1 MHFNPKPRG
10 IEGNEKAGSA
20 PAGNPAAES
29 SSSNLGFRALGGGAL
44 PSSRGVA
51 LVITLIMLSVITFMA
66 VTFLVLSHRER
77 GSVTTTTDQ
86 TSAGFTAESALER
99 AKAEILARIVALTN
113 DQNYDLIVSTNFI
126 NYGGFDPGAVDYRTN
141 VNYDHLANGNPV
153 TGNNALQ
160 NLANLFYNPRPPVFI
175 VTNRQSPNNTD
186 FRFYLDLNR
195 NGRYD
200 TNGFQPE
207 IGINGKTNGT
217 INFYVGDPEWIGV
230 LEHPDQPHSANN
242 KFVARY
248 AYIVLPAGKTLDV
261 NYIHNQAVSR
271 ALNTA
276 TDGYARNQG
285 VGSWEINLA
294 ALLADLNTNQWDR
307 DNGLSALY
315 YQYNRTNLLSA
326 NSGYAFEDA
335 LAFLNYR
342 YGQNYATLM
351 PATSYFP
358 NNAAV
363 LRIDNIDEYSD
374 GPLMTGNAINEDGGL
389 NPDPDPVSAPWV
401 GADNTNHYF
410 TPQDFFDPT
419 KTSGFFTNR
428 LLIAGT
434 NADSYDRYTFYR
446 MLAQLGT
453 DSTPEQNKINLN
465 YKNVDSSGNVVP
477 GMETNLIP
485 WPPLQLFTNAAQRIF
500 AQLNLHDGYGNLITV
515 TNIPLYPTNY
525 YTPAVH
531 RVLQLAANMFEA
543 TTNGPYPSIYRPY
556 FNNAPPIPGGTNI
569 IISGYQ
575 LVNGP
580 TDPVTDTTNYWPTAN
595 PMPYDVSDATNR
607 GILPSALWP
616 NLPSPP
622 NRTIN
627 VYGAPWVIGAR
638 KGFPNLNE
646 IVMQSVSQI
655 TRKLRVQRPNPPFT
669 DFSKF
674 HTTQLIMAGISNTIG
689 VEVWNSYSN
698 NYSRPVYILADG
710 NLSMTLTND
719 LGYIRSL
726 SYPLG
731 GLIMGATNVP
741 ALNWQGTG
749 WQPGVTAP
757 ANPQSFLVP
766 LLTNVVFLP
775 DSAYQVNPPPGL
787 FWAVPTNGTQI
798 DWFSLNTDG
807 LFPQPQWG
815 LNITNRIRCMIFDGG
830 PGGRVID
837 YVQLNGLNSY
847 RNLAAEIYSSDPS
860 VTNTWSTNAV
870 TSFLGLLPMP
880 EGVNNQIY
888 ISAGQPDVGDV
899 VWANNM
905 MSAPIGP
912 TREWAIDYFRVFL
925 GLNPEWY
932 PDLQNTQLVMQVPF
946 APTAKNYQLLAWEAN
961 DPLVH
966 YTAGDLTYP
975 AVTNIYPVQ
984 PPNASFSA
992 ASSNFW
998 RYTDRYDPWGGNPS
1012 KGSVG
1017 DKFAYLTALKDP
1029 LVRASDDWDLPTNKF
1044 PNVGWLGR
1052 MHRGTPWQTVY
1063 LKSATNPIAMWTN
1076 WSGDMV
1082 NWIIGGTN
1090 YADASFS
1097 HPINDRQLF
1106 DLFTTAVDD
1115 NATRGQLSVNQANL
1129 AAWSAVLSGVIVLT
1143 NSSATVISPLLI
1155 NPAGVYNP
1163 AQPPPIV
1170 RIVQGINN
1178 TRTNFLNNSFSHL
1191 GDILATPQLTEQSPF
1206 LNINNLQTLQAGGV
1220 NDEAMERIPQQIL
1233 GLLNL
1238 SHTPRF
1244 VIYSYGQTLHPADHS
1259 IITYGTYFGLCTN
1272 YQVTAESATRTV
1284 VRVEGA
1290 PANPHVVVEQ
1300 FNVLPPD

>member
-1 MHFNPKPRG
+1 LDFG
-10 IEGNEKAGSA
+10 
-20 PAGNPAAES
+20 
-29 SSSNLGFRALGGGAL
+29 LL

-113 DQNYDLIVSTNFI
+113 DQNFDLIVSTNFI
-126 NYGGFDPGAVDYRTN
+126 NYNGFDPGAFDYRTN
-141 VNYDHLANGNPV
+141 VNYDHEIGGGPL
-153 TGNNALQ
+153 TGNEPLQ
-160 NLANLFYNPRPPVFI
+160 NLTNLFYNPRPPVFI
-175 VTNRQSPNNTD
+175 VTNRAFPDFTD
-186 FRFYLDLNR
+186 FRYYLDLNR

-200 TNGFQPE
+200 TNGLQPE
-207 IGINGKTNGT
+207 IGINGLAIVVSNTVVS
-217 INFYVGDPEWIGV
+217 NFYVGDPEWIGV

-248 AYIVLPAGKTLDV
+248 AYIVLPAGKTLDA
-261 NYIHNQAVSR
+261 NYIHNQAVTR
-271 ALNTA
+271 TLDTA
-276 TDGYARNQG
+276 NDGYARNQG

-294 ALLADLNTNQWDR
+294 ALLADLNTNQWYR

-315 YQYNRTNLLSA
+315 YQYNRTNLLLA

-342 YGQNYATLM
+342 YATNYATLW

-374 GPLMTGNAINEDGGL
+374 GPLMFGNTITEGVL
-389 NPDPDPVSAPWV
+389 NGDPVTAPWA

-410 TPQDFFDPT
+410 TPQEFFDPA

-428 LLIAGT
+428 LLATGT

-453 DSTPEQNKINLN
+453 DSTPEQNKININ
-465 YKNVDSSGNVVP
+465 YVNVDSSGNVVP

-485 WPPLQLFTNAAQRIF
+485 WQPLQLFTNAAQKIF
-500 AQLNLHDGYGNLITV
+500 AQLNLRDGYNNLITI

-531 RVLQLAANMFEA
+531 RVLQLAANMFEV
-543 TTNGPYPSIYRPY
+543 TSTNLYPCSYRPH
-556 FNNAPPIPGGTNI
+556 FNLNVVGTNNNI
-569 IISGYQ
+569 IISGYD
-575 LVNGP
+575 LVNGA
-580 TDPVTDTTNYWPTAN
+580 DLFVTDTTNLTVPIDLY
-595 PMPYDVSDATNR
+595 VATNR
-607 GILPSALWP
+607 ASISWGVQPVHM
-616 NLPSPP
+616 
-622 NRTIN
+622 N

-646 IVMQSVSQI
+646 IVMQSASQI
-655 TRKLRVQRPNPPFT
+655 TRKLKVQRPATTTT
-669 DFSKF
+669 DTSQIQM
-674 HTTQLIMAGISNTIG
+674 TQLLMAGVSNTIG

-698 NYSRPVYILADG
+698 NYPRAVYIQADG
-710 NLSMTLTND
+710 SLSMTLTNNF
-719 LGYIRSL
+719 GYSTNAV
-726 SYPLG
+726 YALG
-731 GLIMGATNVP
+731 GAFTGATNVL
-741 ALNWQGTG
+741 AGAWQGTG
-749 WQPGVTAP
+749 WKPGAQAP
-757 ANPQSFLVP
+757 ANMASFLVP
-766 LLTNVVFLP
+766 LVTNVVFLP
-775 DSAYQVNPPPGL
+775 DSAYDVRALPGS
-787 FWAVPTNGTQI
+787 FWAIPTNDVPI
-798 DWFSLNTDG
+798 DWFSLSTVG
-807 LFPQPQWG
+807 EFRQPQWG
-815 LNITNRIRCMIFDGG
+815 LNITNSIRCMIIDEGV

-837 YVQLNGLNSY
+837 YVQLSGLNSY
-847 RNLAAEIYSSDPS
+847 RNLTGETYSNDPS
-860 VTNTWSTNAV
+860 VTNTWNTNLVAGFWGNV
-870 TSFLGLLPMP
+870 DNTPQGIINQISIS
-880 EGVNNQIY
+880 EGV
-888 ISAGQPDVGDV
+888 PDLGDGF
-899 VWANNM
+899 WQNNM
-905 MSAPIGP
+905 IGAPVQP
-912 TREWAIDYFRVFL
+912 YRQYAIDYFLVFL
-925 GLNPEWY
+925 GLTPSPGNSG
-932 PDLQNTQLVMQVPF
+932 LQNTQLVMQVPF
-946 APTAKNYQLLAWEAN
+946 TPTAKKYQTLTWQAN

-975 AVTNIYPVQ
+975 AVTNINPVT
-984 PPNASFSA
+984 PPNTSFPLA
-992 ASSNFW
+992 TSNFW
-998 RYTDRYDPWGGNPS
+998 RYTDRYDPWYGNPT
-1012 KGSVG
+1012 KGTNG
-1017 DKFAYLTALKDP
+1017 DKNALLISLKDP
-1029 LVRASDDWDLPTNKF
+1029 LVRSSDEWDFPTNKF

-1063 LKSATNPIAMWTN
+1063 LKSTTNPIATWVN
-1076 WSGDMV
+1076 WSGDLATWLV
-1082 NWIIGGTN
+1082 GGTN
-1090 YADASFS
+1090 SLADASFT

-1106 DLFTTAVDD
+1106 DLFTAAVDD
-1115 NATRGQLSVNQANL
+1115 NATRGQLSVNQTGL
-1129 AAWSAVLSGVIVLT
+1129 AAWSAVLSGVIVVT
-1143 NSSATVISPLLI
+1143 NNSSGTNLLSPLVIS
-1155 NPAGVYNP
+1155 PAGVYNP

-1206 LNINNLQTLQAGGV
+1206 INTTNLQTRGAGGM
-1220 NDEAMERIPQQIL
+1220 NDEVMERIPQQIL

-1259 IITYGTYFGLCTN
+1259 IVTAGPYFGLCTN
-1272 YQVTAESATRTV
+1272 YQVTAESATRAV

-1290 PANPHVVVEQ
+1290 PTNSQVVVEQ

>member
-44 PSSRGVA
+44 LSSRGVA

-141 VNYDHLANGNPV
+141 VNYDYLAGGGQV

-175 VTNRQSPNNTD
+175 VTNRQYPSSTD

-207 IGINGKTNGT
+207 IGMDGKTNGT

-276 TDGYARNQG
+276 TDGYLRNQG

-342 YGQNYATLM
+342 YAEKYATLM

-363 LRIDNIDEYSD
+363 LGNDNIDEYSD
-374 GPLMTGNAINEDGGL
+374 GPLMIGNTIAEGVS
-389 NPDPDPVSAPWV
+389 PDPVNVPWA

-410 TPQDFFDPT
+410 TPQEFFDPT

-453 DSTPEQNKINLN
+453 DSTPEQNKINVN
-465 YKNVDSSGNVVP
+465 YVNVDTNGNVVP

-485 WPPLQLFTNAAQRIF
+485 WPPLQLFTNAAQRMF
-500 AQLNLHDGYGNLITV
+500 AQLNLRDGYNNLITI

-556 FNNAPPIPGGTNI
+556 FNNASPTPGGTNI
-569 IISGYQ
+569 IISGYD

-580 TDPVTDTTNYWPTAN
+580 LDFVTDPTNLTIPIDLSDPGSVSLVN
-595 PMPYDVSDATNR
+595 PPHYM
-607 GILPSALWP
+607 
-616 NLPSPP
+616 
-622 NRTIN
+622 N

-655 TRKLRVQRPNPPFT
+655 TRKLMVQRPIAPPT
-669 DFSKF
+669 DLSKVN
-674 HTTQLIMAGISNTIG
+674 TTQLLMAGISNSIG
-689 VEVWNSYSN
+689 VEVWNSYST
-698 NYSRPVYILADG
+698 NYPLSVPPPRPDVGNTVYIQADG
-710 NLSMTLTND
+710 SLSMTLTNN
-719 LGYIRSL
+719 LGYIFSSNYL
-726 SYPLG
+726 IG
-731 GLIMGATNVP
+731 GAIAGSTNVGP
-741 ALNWQGTG
+741 SGWQGTG
-749 WQPGVTAP
+749 WQPGVPGTA
-757 ANPQSFLVP
+757 NMLSFLVP
-766 LLTNVVFLP
+766 LATNVVFLA
-775 DSAYQVNPPPGL
+775 DSAYVLNPLPGYFIPIPPT
-787 FWAVPTNGTQI
+787 APQN
-798 DWFSLNTDG
+798 WFPSGNPQNS
-807 LFPQPQWG
+807 FPQPQWG
-815 LNITNRIRCMIFDGG
+815 LNITNRIRCMILDGG
-830 PGGRVID
+830 VNGIGSRVID
-837 YVQLNGLNSY
+837 YVQLNGMSPY
-847 RNLAAEIYSSDPS
+847 RNLGGEIYSNDPN
-860 VTNTWSTNAV
+860 VTNTWNTNVIA
-870 TSFLGLLPMP
+870 SILGGLPMP
-880 EGVNNQIY
+880 EGVNNQMS
-888 ISAGQPDVGDV
+888 ISEGQPELGDFY
-899 VWANNM
+899 WQQNM
-905 MSAPIGP
+905 INPPIGP
-912 TREWAIDYFRVFL
+912 TRQWAIDYFRVFL
-925 GLNPEWY
+925 GFPPIWNA
-932 PDLQNTQLVMQVPF
+932 DLQNTQLVMQVPF
-946 APTAKNYQLLAWEAN
+946 TPTAKKY
-961 DPLVH
+961 
-966 YTAGDLTYP
+966 
-975 AVTNIYPVQ
+975 
-984 PPNASFSA
+984 
-992 ASSNFW
+992 
-998 RYTDRYDPWGGNPS
+998 
-1012 KGSVG
+1012 
-1017 DKFAYLTALKDP
+1017 
-1029 LVRASDDWDLPTNKF
+1029 
-1044 PNVGWLGR
+1044 
-1052 MHRGTPWQTVY
+1052 
-1063 LKSATNPIAMWTN
+1063 
-1076 WSGDMV
+1076 
-1082 NWIIGGTN
+1082 
-1090 YADASFS
+1090 
-1097 HPINDRQLF
+1097 
-1106 DLFTTAVDD
+1106 
-1115 NATRGQLSVNQANL
+1115 
-1129 AAWSAVLSGVIVLT
+1129 
-1143 NSSATVISPLLI
+1143 
-1155 NPAGVYNP
+1155 
-1163 AQPPPIV
+1163 
-1170 RIVQGINN
+1170 
-1178 TRTNFLNNSFSHL
+1178 
-1191 GDILATPQLTEQSPF
+1191 
-1206 LNINNLQTLQAGGV
+1206 QTL
-1220 NDEAMERIPQQIL
+1220 
-1233 GLLNL
+1233 
-1238 SHTPRF
+1238 TW
-1244 VIYSYGQTLHPADHS
+1244 
-1259 IITYGTYFGLCTN
+1259 
-1272 YQVTAESATRTV
+1272 
-1284 VRVEGA
+1284 
-1290 PANPHVVVEQ
+1290 
-1300 FNVLPPD
+1300 

>member
-29 SSSNLGFRALGGGAL
+29 SSSNLGCRALGGGSL

-86 TSAGFTAESALER
+86 TSAGFTAETALER

-141 VNYDHLANGNPV
+141 VNYDYLAGGGGQV

-186 FRFYLDLNR
+186 FRYYLDLNR

-261 NYIHNQAVSR
+261 NYAHNDA
-271 ALNTA
+271 ALGQVNN
-276 TDGYARNQG
+276 GLSFRRNMG
-285 VGSWEINLA
+285 VGTWEINLA
-294 ALLADLNTNQWDR
+294 AFLADLNTNQWDP
-307 DNGLSALY
+307 NPASTAY
-315 YQYNRTNLLSA
+315 YQYLPLQTPNGVA
-326 NSGYAFEDA
+326 NGQAFEDA
-335 LAFLNYR
+335 DAFLNYR
-342 YGQNYATLM
+342 YGPGNPPWNNLQNLNQIF
-351 PATSYFP
+351 PAVSILENDLIDDFGAG
-358 NNAAV
+358 AAGPTYLTGTQLPALDGDLQP
-363 LRIDNIDEYSD
+363 LRITS
-374 GPLMTGNAINEDGGL
+374 GWP
-389 NPDPDPVSAPWV
+389 
-401 GADNTNHYF
+401 GANNTNHYF

-419 KTSGFFTNR
+419 KTSGGPLPAQYGFTNR
-428 LLIAGT
+428 MLIAGAQ
-434 NADSYDRYTFYR
+434 ADSYDRYTFYR

-485 WPPLQLFTNAAQRIF
+485 WPPLQLFTNAAQKIF
-500 AQLNLHDGYGNLITV
+500 AQLNLRDGYNNLITV

-543 TTNGPYPSIYRPY
+543 TSTNLYPCSYRPY
-556 FNNAPPIPGGTNI
+556 FSQSIVGTNNNI
-569 IISGYQ
+569 VISGYD
-575 LVNGP
+575 LVNGADTLP
-580 TDPVTDTTNYWPTAN
+580 TYTNNLTIPIDLY
-595 PMPYDVSDATNR
+595 DATNR
-607 GILPSALWP
+607 ASISGVNPIHM
-616 NLPSPP
+616 
-622 NRTIN
+622 N
-627 VYGAPWVIGAR
+627 VYGAPWLIGAR

-655 TRKLRVQRPNPPFT
+655 TRKLQVRRPNTTTT
-669 DFSKF
+669 DFSQF

-689 VEVWNSYSN
+689 VEVWNSYAT
-698 NYSRPVYILADG
+698 NYPRQVYIYADG

-719 LGYIRSL
+719 FGYSRSL
-726 SYPLG
+726 SYLFG
-731 GLIMGATNVP
+731 GAITGATNVP

-749 WQPGVTAP
+749 WQPGIAAQ
-757 ANPQSFLVP
+757 ANPQSFIVP

-775 DSAYQVNPPPGL
+775 DSAYQVNPLPG
-787 FWAVPTNGTQI
+787 FFAPIPTNSVQNWSSI
-798 DWFSLNTDG
+798 NYPPDS
-807 LFPQPQWG
+807 FPQPLWG
-815 LNITNRIRCMIFDGG
+815 LTITNRIRCMIIDGG
-830 PGGRVID
+830 FAGRVID

-847 RNLAAEIYSSDPS
+847 RNLAGEIYPL
-860 VTNTWSTNAV
+860 VGNTTNTWSTNYPV
-870 TSFLGLLPMP
+870 SSILGIMP
-880 EGVNNQIY
+880 EGVNNQIT
-888 ISAGQPDVGDV
+888 ISEGMPDVGDA

-912 TREWAIDYFRVFL
+912 TRQWAIDYFRAFL
-925 GLNPEWY
+925 GLQPIWNPG
-932 PDLQNTQLVMQVPF
+932 LQNTQLVMQVPF
-946 APTAKNYQLLAWEAN
+946 TPTAKNYQLLAWEAN

-975 AVTNIYPVQ
+975 GVTNVNSVM
-984 PPNASFSA
+984 PPNASFTA

-998 RYTDRYDPWGGNPS
+998 RYTDRYDPWGGNPA
-1012 KGSVG
+1012 KGPVG

-1029 LVRASDDWDLPTNKF
+1029 LVRASDDWDFPTNKF

-1143 NSSATVISPLLI
+1143 NSSPTVISNLLI

-1163 AQPPPIV
+1163 AQPPPPIV
-1170 RIVQGINN
+1170 QIVQGINN

-1206 LNINNLQTLQAGGV
+1206 LNINNMQTLQAGGLS
-1220 NDEAMERIPQQIL
+1220 DEVMERIPQQIL

-1290 PANPHVVVEQ
+1290 PTNPHVVVEQ